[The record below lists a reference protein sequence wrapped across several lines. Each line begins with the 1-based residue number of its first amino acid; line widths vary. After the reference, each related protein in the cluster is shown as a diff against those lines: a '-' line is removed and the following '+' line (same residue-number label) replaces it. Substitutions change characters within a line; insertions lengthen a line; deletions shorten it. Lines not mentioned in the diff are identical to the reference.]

1 MFTHVVDDAINRFE
15 YKGMEI
21 AVTYDEHAEN
31 PLDIMEIKGFAIRSH
46 ERDTIDYDPDRT
58 LRDYQGLLEDKDNAI
73 GDIEVTFVLLR
84 ERYGKTW
91 WEWVDEN
98 TTHYAG
104 WAQDVIDD
112 IEAIDDYNDQ
122 LESYEVYEFVAVDEY
137 GHPRYTV
144 VVDVPLF
151 KRSWG
156 PSCSEYKDIAMSLAK
171 DYAAWVNGSV
181 YVIGVERGEDEEDS
195 LVGGVIG
202 IDPYDEKALIEFVEN
217 NFVC

>member
-15 YKGMEI
+15 HKGMEI
-21 AVTYDEHAEN
+21 AVTHDEYAEN

-58 LRDYQGLLEDKDNAI
+58 LLDYQGLVNDKDEALDYI
-73 GDIEVTFVLLR
+73 GWIIKYQRQAHGDN
-84 ERYGKTW
+84 W
-91 WEWVDEN
+91 WEHVDEN
-98 TTHYAG
+98 NPSYVAR
-104 WAQDVIDD
+104 AQDIIDC

-122 LESYEVYEFVAVDEY
+122 LESYEVYEYVAVDEY

-144 VVDVPLF
+144 VVDMPLF
-151 KRSWG
+151 KLSWG
-156 PSCSEYKDIAMSLAK
+156 PSYSEYKDIAMSLAK

>member
-21 AVTYDEHAEN
+21 AVTYDDCAAN
-31 PLDIMEIKGFAIRSH
+31 PLDIMQVQGFAIQSH
-46 ERDTIDYDPDRT
+46 ERNSIDYDPCGT
-58 LRDYQGLLEDKDNAI
+58 LRDYQGLLEDKDNAL

-98 TTHYAG
+98 TTNYAE

-112 IEAIDDYNDQ
+112 IDAIDDYNDQ
-122 LESYEVYEFVAVDEY
+122 LESYEVYEYVAYDEY

-144 VVDVPLF
+144 VVDMPLF
-151 KRSWG
+151 KLSWG
-156 PSCSEYKDIAMSLAK
+156 PTWSGYKAVALGMAK
-171 DYAAWVNGSV
+171 DYAAWANGSV
-181 YVIGVERGEDEEDS
+181 YVIGLDRGEDEEES
-195 LVGGVIG
+195 LAGNVIG
-202 IDPYDEKALIEFVEN
+202 IDPYDNEALIEFVEN
-217 NFVC
+217 HFVC